1 MTTPNE
7 HRFIHE
13 CRDCDYP
20 DGVEYVGDHCAR
32 CPLCRFRIDLE
43 RAWAEL
49 HNSES
54 YRVIEKRTFHE
65 FQDDLNEM
73 TASRMDRRR
82 TSASATPRTG
92 TTVGRSTSPSSAGA
106 NMTGSDTGRRWRRR
120 KRPTQLTV
128 KRPGRSRL
136 KCRPCAQPGTGRRRH
151 EHIH

>member
-7 HRFIHE
+7 RRFIHE

-49 HNSES
+49 HNSEP

-73 TASRMDRRR
+73 TASGWTATHIRVGHSEDRDDGGPVYIAVFRR
-82 TSASATPRTG
+82 DEYDRERHQQAVAAAKKADTAHREKAKELQAEVPALRATRNGEATP
-92 TTVGRSTSPSSAGA
+92 
-106 NMTGSDTGRRWRRR
+106 
-120 KRPTQLTV
+120 
-128 KRPGRSRL
+128 
-136 KCRPCAQPGTGRRRH
+136 
-151 EHIH
+151 

>member
-20 DGVEYVGDHCAR
+20 DGVEYVGNHCAG

-43 RAWAEL
+43 RAWAEV

-54 YRVIEKRTFHE
+54 YRVIEKRTFYE

-73 TASRMDRRR
+73 TAAGWSAAHIRIGHSEDRDDGGPVYIAVFRR
-82 TSASATPRTG
+82 DEYDRERHQQAVAAEKKADTAHREKAREIQAEVQALCATRNGEATP
-92 TTVGRSTSPSSAGA
+92 
-106 NMTGSDTGRRWRRR
+106 
-120 KRPTQLTV
+120 
-128 KRPGRSRL
+128 
-136 KCRPCAQPGTGRRRH
+136 
-151 EHIH
+151 